1 MLLYGRLI
9 SRPAFISLI
18 LLLNVA
24 GFFYYIYYFNKQGYL
39 PSPFIYDK
47 SDTFMDLFNVLY
59 WAYDEGRY
67 IEWGA
72 VYPPLSFLIVRG
84 WNFLLMGGGLGD
96 PANMR
101 EGSLGLI
108 LSFLLIYLTL
118 PILVLRLRQWQEFSL
133 IQKILI
139 YFAVVLSAPML
150 FSLERGNLIIFCPL
164 ILALGTSTVGT
175 PRAFYIALLINFKPY
190 FAILMIYY
198 LARRN
203 WRGFVSCA
211 AIAGMIFLATGLAM
225 DDNFLVFFGNL
236 LSFSKEETL
245 FSLREVLA
253 LPSSVSVFSYVLGH
267 PEGAAFAAEVVTAET
282 IFRFIAVIE
291 TIKWLVLGLSVA
303 SVFFK
308 NTALRDG
315 EIFAILVVAISN
327 LGIWVGGYTFILYL
341 ALVPVLIKMQKKR
354 VYMLYIFL
362 LAIPLDLILI
372 LNESIGLQYSYLAD
386 ESIEIFWQ
394 LGAGSFIRPGINLL
408 FLLTLTYEFAF
419 KVKKPKAECFLE
431 KHPASS
437 PRAF

>member
-1 MLLYGRLI
+1 M
-9 SRPAFISLI
+9 
-18 LLLNVA
+18 
-24 GFFYYIYYFNKQGYL
+24 

-47 SDTFMDLFNVLY
+47 SDTFMDFFNVLY

-101 EGSLGLI
+101 EGSQAVILG
-108 LSFLLIYLTL
+108 FLLIYLAL
-118 PILVLRLRQWQEFSL
+118 PVLVLRTRQWNEFSL
-133 IQKILI
+133 LHKILI
-139 YFAVVLSAPML
+139 YFAIILSVPML
-150 FSLERGNLIIFCPL
+150 FSLERGNLIIFCPF
-164 ILALGTSTVGT
+164 ILALTISTIGAS
-175 PRAFYIALLINFKPY
+175 RAFYIALLINFKPY

-203 WRGFVSCA
+203 WRGFISCS
-211 AIAGMIFLATGLAM
+211 AIAGMIFLVTGLAL

-236 LSFSKEETL
+236 LSFSKEEVL
-245 FSLREVLA
+245 FSLREVLS
-253 LPSSVSVFSYVLGH
+253 LPSSVSAFSYVLGH
-267 PEGAAFAAEVVTAET
+267 PDGAAFAAEVVTAET
-282 IFRFIAVIE
+282 ISRSIAIIE
-291 TIKWLVLGLSVA
+291 AIKWLVLGLSVA
-303 SVFFK
+303 IVLFK

-315 EIFAILVVAISN
+315 EIFAVLVVAISN

-341 ALVPVLIKMQKKR
+341 ALVPVLIKMQKKW

-394 LGAGSFIRPGINLL
+394 LGAGSFIRPAINLL
-408 FLLTLTYEFAF
+408 FLLTLSYEFAF
-419 KVKKPKAECFLE
+419 KTKKLKAECFLQ

-437 PRAF
+437 PRAFKNEEVTSG